1 MKIKIKLT
9 NGLMKLTNL
18 LEINIIIL
26 YMSAKADG
34 EYRPDIDYRPDNTI
48 IFTLARMNPPTPG
61 HLYLIQRLIEEGINK
76 NADRVYVIL
85 SKTNDNNENPIPC
98 SEKINV
104 LGTAED
110 VSQTMV
116 KAIKEQMK
124 SGTDDEEMKRK
135 IDDIIVENICVPDQK
150 GATPFTPLFS
160 IAGSK
165 IEVPDLN
172 LFLVIGDDRANML
185 DSITDT
191 LFKWEN
197 VRSVNGL
204 ILDRPNMSE
213 FKKISSDP
221 EALSR
226 MDMSEIPVGALSASF
241 VRNLVKNRMRDKF
254 TELYTPYLDI
264 SKIPV
269 LYESIMEGLTLPP
282 NTKKEAPPKPLKY
295 RYPMIKGV
303 SEFPIKKGGKRRNKS
318 RRKSRRNKSIKK
330 RKTYTK
336 RRY

>member
-1 MKIKIKLT
+1 
-9 NGLMKLTNL
+9 
-18 LEINIIIL
+18 
-26 YMSAKADG
+26 MSA
-34 EYRPDIDYRPDNTI
+34 RPDIEYRPDNTI

-76 NADRVYVIL
+76 NSDRVYVIL

-110 VSQTMV
+110 VAQTMV

-124 SGTDDEEMKRK
+124 SRTDNEEMKGK
-135 IDDIIVENICVPDQK
+135 IDNIIVENICVPDQK

-165 IEVPDLN
+165 RDVPDLN
-172 LFLVIGDDRANML
+172 LFLIIGDDRANML

-204 ILDRPNMSE
+204 ILERPNMSE

-221 EALSR
+221 AALSTLN
-226 MDMSEIPVGALSASF
+226 MSEIPVGALSASF
-241 VRNLVKNRMRDKF
+241 VRNLVKNGMRDKF
-254 TELYTPYLDI
+254 IELYTPYLDE

-282 NTKKEAPPKPLKY
+282 NKSKESPQKPLKY

-303 SEFPIKKGGKRRNKS
+303 SEFPIKKGGKRT
-318 RRKSRRNKSIKK
+318 RRNS
-330 RKTYTK
+330 RKNKTRRVK
-336 RRY
+336 RRSNKRRSNKRRN